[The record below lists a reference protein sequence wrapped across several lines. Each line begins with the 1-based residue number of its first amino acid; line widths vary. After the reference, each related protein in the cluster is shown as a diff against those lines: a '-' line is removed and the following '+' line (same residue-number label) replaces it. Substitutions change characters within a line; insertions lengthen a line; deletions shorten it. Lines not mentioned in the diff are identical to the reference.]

1 MNRKPRGFTLV
12 ELMVV
17 VGVIAILVGLLL
29 PALSVARRNALTLQD
44 GAFQTET
51 HRAMIT
57 WANGD
62 EKQRMP
68 TPGLVARLPVN
79 LGGGP
84 GAGGYV
90 PGQGLE
96 DLSKNNSLRLWS
108 LLVAKNFIVP
118 ATMVSPAETNPIVV
132 VCETYRFDVINPT
145 ATTPVFW
152 DEPAAGSTDP
162 KGFKLDLTKNP
173 GGAHEVA
180 NCSFAHSALAGQRKT
195 YYWRSTA
202 DSSRAHMGNRAP
214 YRGNLGGTSLYSGHL
229 KSYQLSYTLRFHTPD
244 DQWSGN
250 VVYADSHT
258 VFEKSMV
265 PDQIQYE
272 CGNITLRKDN
282 IYSHIEFKTCNPST
296 GPTGGDFGGG
306 DNWMCL
312 TTGNPANNNQP
323 PVVAEIPE
331 RLTNGDI
338 STGPN

>member
-1 MNRKPRGFTLV
+1 MIRKPRGFTLV

-44 GAFQTET
+44 GAFQTEI

-62 EKQRMP
+62 DKQRLP
-68 TPGLVARLPVN
+68 TPGLVKRMPVN
-79 LGGGP
+79 LGGGAN
-84 GAGGYV
+84 AGGYV

-96 DLSKNNSLRLWS
+96 DTRENNSLKLWS
-108 LLVAKNFIVP
+108 CLVAKNFIVP
-118 ATMVSPAETNPIVV
+118 ATMVSPAETNPIFL
-132 VCETYRFDVINPT
+132 VCENYNYSVINPT
-145 ATTPVFW
+145 ASTPVFW
-152 DEPAAGSTDP
+152 DEGN
-162 KGFKLDLTKNP
+162 FRLEVTKNP
-173 GGAHEVA
+173 GAATDVAH
-180 NCSFAHSALAGQRKT
+180 CSFAHSALAGQRKT

-214 YRGNLGGTSLYSGHL
+214 YRGNLGGTSTYSGHL
-229 KSYQLSYTLRFHTPD
+229 KSYQLSYTLRFHAPD

-272 CGNITLRKDN
+272 CGSITLRKDN
-282 IYSHIEFKTCNPST
+282 IYSHIEFKACNPPQ

-306 DNWMCL
+306 DNYMCL
-312 TTGNPANNNQP
+312 HTGQAGNPANPAQAP
-323 PVVAEIPE
+323 TVAEMPE
-331 RLTNGDI
+331 RLTNGDL